1 MSKKTEKPVI
11 EDYQKWVAERQE
23 LSVSLAKLSQL
34 RAMELDKTSK
44 PVRIRTVIYDVL
56 HKYCEITGKNMSQ
69 VVTLAVID
77 ALMPEIESRIKDMDK
92 LEEEIEYEMGI
103 ASVNAMLP
111 TKE

>member
-1 MSKKTEKPVI
+1 MVKKTEKPMI
-11 EDYQKWVAERQE
+11 ENYQKWVSERQE

-44 PVRIRTVIYDVL
+44 PVRIRTVIYNVL
-56 HKYCEITGKNMSQ
+56 QKYCEITGQNMSQ

-77 ALMPEIESRIKDMDK
+77 ALMPEIEKRIKDMDK
-92 LEEEIEYEMGI
+92 LEEEIEYEMGM

>member
-1 MSKKTEKPVI
+1 
-11 EDYQKWVAERQE
+11 
-23 LSVSLAKLSQL
+23 
-34 RAMELDKTSK
+34 
-44 PVRIRTVIYDVL
+44 
-56 HKYCEITGKNMSQ
+56 MSQ

-77 ALMPEIESRIKDMDK
+77 ALMPEIEKRIKDMDK